1 MAPQENLHNSE
12 DQFVISYE
20 MLSLLQSLLQ
30 HEKQALQTI
39 LKRAYTKGKELT
51 SIHETDVVKQAEFD
65 ENIRYGMA
73 DFFDFLEQEI
83 DALTQEQNHKK
94 IVNSQ
99 LLKTLDHIDPARFE
113 ASMIHNSMQKTAQ
126 KMSSYEEQPSKE
138 QFLKELL
145 KQWKPKEK
153 NKKHALN

>member
-1 MAPQENLHNSE
+1 MAPQENLLNSE

-30 HEKQALQTI
+30 YEKQALQTI
-39 LKRAYTKGKELT
+39 LKRAYTKGKEIT
-51 SIHETDVVKQAEFD
+51 STHTDIVKQAEFD
-65 ENIRYGMA
+65 EHVRYGVS
-73 DFFDFLEQEI
+73 DFFDFLELELQ
-83 DALTQEQNHKK
+83 ALTQEQAHEK
-94 IVNSQ
+94 IINSQ
-99 LLKTLDHIDPARFE
+99 LLKTLDHIDPMRFE
-113 ASMIHNSMQKTAQ
+113 QAMIHNSMKKTAQ
-126 KMSSYEEQPSKE
+126 KINSYDEQPFKE